1 MKSTFDR
8 TFNTLPAKNLSKNV
22 EKDCFQH
29 EKIQNYV
36 PVPARPSIST
46 LVELTKPR
54 LTFLVVLSAMSSYAL
69 APFPSAS
76 ISTLI
81 FLTFGTALCS
91 SSANAFN
98 MLIESAFDA
107 QMSRTRSRPL
117 IRGIISLPTVFS
129 FVCVTGSL
137 GTLFLAWGV
146 NETTAFLGVANI
158 FLYAGVYTPL
168 KRISIINTWV
178 GAIVGA
184 LPPLMGW
191 SASSDGD
198 LFSHLG
204 GWILAG
210 ILYAWQFPHFNSLSW
225 NIRQEYARAG
235 YYMTCVVNPALNAR
249 VSLRYSLLCFLLCWA
264 LPISGLVDSFY
275 FFDSTVVNI
284 FMTVYAW
291 KFYRH
296 QNEKNARELFVASLI
311 YLPCIFLLA
320 LIHKM
325 VMICSKK
332 ENKVEYKNPVP

>member
-1 MKSTFDR
+1 MSFST
-8 TFNTLPAKNLSKNV
+8 LSAENLSKNI
-22 EKDCFQH
+22 KKSYFQH
-29 EKIQNYV
+29 RKIQSYV

-46 LVELTKPR
+46 FIELTKPR

-76 ISTLI
+76 MSTLI
-81 FLTFGTALCS
+81 FLTFGTTLCS

-117 IRGIISLPTVFS
+117 VRGIISLPTVFS
-129 FVCVTGSL
+129 FVCVTGFL
-137 GTLFLAWGV
+137 GIFFLAWGV
-146 NETTAFLGVANI
+146 NGTTALLGITNI

-191 SASSDGD
+191 SASSNGD

-204 GWILAG
+204 GWVLAG

-235 YYMTCVVNPALNAR
+235 YHMTCIINPSLNAR

-264 LPISGLVDSFY
+264 LPVTGLVDSFY
-275 FFDSTVVNI
+275 FFDSSVINM

-296 QNEKNARELFVASLI
+296 QNEKNARELFFASLI
-311 YLPCIFLLA
+311 HLPCIFLLA
-320 LIHKM
+320 LIHKI
-325 VMICSKK
+325 VMIWPKK
-332 ENKVEYKNPVP
+332 ENKIQCKNSIP